1 MKKKYLILF
10 IFLPILF
17 YAFKPVKSNILDD
30 GCPLSFS
37 SAKSLQVGEEFRFVV
52 SYSFIDLGEII
63 IKVTGKNIKNGKYF
77 YNAVALI
84 DSYSGI
90 PFVDLHQVYETS
102 MTEDYFSDFFRGI
115 IQHKEYKTFTEYD
128 FKYDDS
134 KVFVKKG
141 KVKPYELW
149 TDTTGHIDKKYQ
161 DGLSI
166 LYYARMN
173 SGQNKSV
180 NLPCMVNEDKVF
192 TKINF
197 YNKIEPVEIDAVG
210 YEINCVRLDGHTDF
224 VSVFGLTGNFE
235 GWFTNDEVSVPVL
248 AKLNVIIGS
257 VTLELVEWKKEGWMP
272 PKYNDE

>member
-1 MKKKYLILF
+1 MKKKYV
-10 IFLPILF
+10 IFVTLLPILF
-17 YAFKPVKSNILDD
+17 YAVKPSTAKVHHV
-30 GCPLSFS
+30 GYPFGFS
-37 SAKSLQVGEEFRFVV
+37 SGKTLQVGEEFRYVV
-52 SYSFIDLGEII
+52 SYSFIDLGEVI
-63 IKVTGKNIKNGKYF
+63 IKVTGRNIKNGKYF

-102 MTEDYFSDFFRGI
+102 MTEDYYSDFFRGI
-115 IQHKEYKTFTEYD
+115 VRHKEYKTFTEYD
-128 FKYDDS
+128 FKYAES
-134 KVFVKKG
+134 NVFVKKG

-149 TDTTGHIDKKYQ
+149 TDTTGHVDKKYQ

-180 NLPCMVNEDKVF
+180 NLPCMVNEEKVY

-197 YNKIEPVEIDAVG
+197 YNKIEPVEIDAVD
-210 YEINCVRLDGHTDF
+210 YEIDCVRLDGHTDF

-248 AKLNVIIGS
+248 AKLKVIIGN
-257 VTLELVEWKKEGWMP
+257 VTLELVEWKIEGWMP
-272 PKYNDE
+272 PKFN